1 MEYILHKKQPTHR
14 NPNSTLMASSAIK
27 VAMGLVL
34 IVVVLATVGKLIEEW
49 SAVLWLVSMG
59 GRFWGAVSVGLIC
72 VAFTAWAGLIT
83 YAMTERGGPTAY
95 GASKRKTVI
104 LCWLIATQIAGMAIF
119 IVANL
124 ALSVSY
130 DSFSELNIYQQ
141 IAVVAMRGS
150 LFLTVALDLA
160 VLASIDGG
168 ED

>member
-1 MEYILHKKQPTHR
+1 MHKKQPTHR

-83 YAMTERGGPTAY
+83 YAMTERGG
-95 GASKRKTVI
+95 
-104 LCWLIATQIAGMAIF
+104 LQHMAPRN
-119 IVANL
+119 VK
-124 ALSVSY
+124 
-130 DSFSELNIYQQ
+130 Q
-141 IAVVAMRGS
+141 
-150 LFLTVALDLA
+150 
-160 VLASIDGG
+160 
-168 ED
+168 

>member
-1 MEYILHKKQPTHR
+1 MR
-14 NPNSTLMASSAIK
+14 
-27 VAMGLVL
+27 
-34 IVVVLATVGKLIEEW
+34 
-49 SAVLWLVSMG
+49 
-59 GRFWGAVSVGLIC
+59 
-72 VAFTAWAGLIT
+72 
-83 YAMTERGGPTAY
+83 
-95 GASKRKTVI
+95 
-104 LCWLIATQIAGMAIF
+104 WLIATQIAGMAIF

-160 VLASIDGG
+160 ILASIDGG